1 MFAKLIRLEFKS
13 FFRSPQLGAGIL
25 MKIGMFFIF
34 AYMALIFFGGAFAL
48 FFGARKEG
56 VNPLILFSR
65 FFLVYWVVDLLL
77 KYFMQQLPANNIKPL
92 LTLNIPK
99 NKITSYTLVKI
110 LLSFFTWVFL
120 LFMLPFTVL
129 LLVDGGFSVLSVLAI
144 FISVVALIF
153 SNAFINTF
161 INKNNTLLYSIFAV
175 IIVLVGLHYFKIIDV
190 LNISETLI
198 YSVYQKWWLFFIP
211 LILVLALGKMAFSFI
226 KQNLYLDKG
235 LEMKK
240 AVGKTEN
247 IEYLNRFG
255 AIGTFINN
263 DIKLIK
269 RSKAARSALIGGFL
283 FLFYGLLV
291 FNKGY
296 SFSFMQVFL
305 GIFVTGGFNLMFGQ
319 RVPAWD
325 SSYYPLMMT
334 QNVPYK
340 EYLKAKWWLFVIVT
354 AVSMVLA
361 TFYVFFTSW
370 TFYFTI
376 FAAGLYNLGVNS
388 YLTLLAGAYN
398 KKPIDLNSASKG
410 FTAGQNN
417 FNIKILIIIIPQML
431 VPMAVFGIVK
441 YFAGMSAA
449 VISLGILGLIGFLLR
464 DKIFDQIVKIY
475 KSEKYSTLA
484 AFKKVD

>member
-1 MFAKLIRLEFKS
+1 MVVV
-13 FFRSPQLGAGIL
+13 
-25 MKIGMFFIF
+25 FI
-34 AYMALIFFGGAFAL
+34 
-48 FFGARKEG
+48 
-56 VNPLILFSR
+56 PL
-65 FFLVYWVVDLLL
+65 
-77 KYFMQQLPANNIKPL
+77 L
-92 LTLNIPK
+92 LTL
-99 NKITSYTLVKI
+99 V
-110 LLSFFTWVFL
+110 
-120 LFMLPFTVL
+120 
-129 LLVDGGFSVLSVLAI
+129 
-144 FISVVALIF
+144 
-153 SNAFINTF
+153 
-161 INKNNTLLYSIFAV
+161 
-175 IIVLVGLHYFKIIDV
+175 
-190 LNISETLI
+190 
-198 YSVYQKWWLFFIP
+198 
-211 LILVLALGKMAFSFI
+211 LGKMAFNFI

-263 DIKLIK
+263 DVKLIK

-361 TFYVFFTSW
+361 VFYVFLQ
-370 TFYFTI
+370 
-376 FAAGLYNLGVNS
+376 AGHSILPFLRQDCITQVLT
-388 YLTLLAGAYN
+388 LTLLY
-398 KKPIDLNSASKG
+398 
-410 FTAGQNN
+410 
-417 FNIKILIIIIPQML
+417 
-431 VPMAVFGIVK
+431 
-441 YFAGMSAA
+441 
-449 VISLGILGLIGFLLR
+449 
-464 DKIFDQIVKIY
+464 
-475 KSEKYSTLA
+475 
-484 AFKKVD
+484 

>member
-1 MFAKLIRLEFKS
+1 
-13 FFRSPQLGAGIL
+13 
-25 MKIGMFFIF
+25 
-34 AYMALIFFGGAFAL
+34 
-48 FFGARKEG
+48 
-56 VNPLILFSR
+56 
-65 FFLVYWVVDLLL
+65 
-77 KYFMQQLPANNIKPL
+77 
-92 LTLNIPK
+92 
-99 NKITSYTLVKI
+99 
-110 LLSFFTWVFL
+110 
-120 LFMLPFTVL
+120 
-129 LLVDGGFSVLSVLAI
+129 GGFSILSVLAV

-161 INKNNTLLYSIFAV
+161 INKNNTLLYSVFAV
-175 IIVLVGLHYFKIIDV
+175 IIVLGGLHYFKIIDV
-190 LNISETLI
+190 LNISEILI
-198 YSVYQKWWLFFIP
+198 YSIYQKWWLFFIP
-211 LILVLALGKMAFSFI
+211 LLLTLVLGKMAFNFI

-361 TFYVFFTSW
+361 VFYVFFTSW

-475 KSEKYSTLA
+475 RSEKYSTLA

>member
-1 MFAKLIRLEFKS
+1 MFAKLIRLEIKS
-13 FFRSPQLGAGIL
+13 FLRSPQLGAGIL

-34 AYMALIFFGGAFAL
+34 AYMAFIFLGGAFAL
-48 FFGARKEG
+48 FFGAKKAG
-56 VNPLILFSR
+56 LNPLTLFCR
-65 FFLVYWVVDLLL
+65 FFLVYWVLDLLL

-99 NKITSYTLVKI
+99 NKITLYTLAKI

-120 LFMLPFTVL
+120 LFMIPFAIL
-129 LLVDGGFSVLSVLAI
+129 LLTDGGFGVLHILTLFISIVSLI
-144 FISVVALIF
+144 FI
-153 SNAFINTF
+153 NAFINTI

-175 IIVLVGLHYFKIIDV
+175 IIGLGGLHYFKIINV
-190 LNISETLI
+190 LDISETIFYAL
-198 YSVYQKWWLFFIP
+198 YEKWWLLLIP
-211 LILVLALGKMAFSFI
+211 LLLLLLLGKVTFNFI

-240 AVGKTEN
+240 KVGKTEN

-283 FLFYGLLV
+283 FLFYGLLI

-296 SFSFMQVFL
+296 SLSFMQVFL

-340 EYLKAKWWLFVIVT
+340 EYLKAKWWVFVIVT
-354 AVSMVLA
+354 AISMVIA
-361 TFYVFFTSW
+361 VFYAFLTNW
-370 TFYFTI
+370 EFYFTI

-388 YLTLLAGAYN
+388 YLTLLAGAFN

-417 FNIKILIIIIPQML
+417 FNIKILLIIIPQML

-441 YFAGMSAA
+441 YMAGMSAA

>member
-1 MFAKLIRLEFKS
+1 MFAKLIRLEIKS
-13 FFRSPQLGAGIL
+13 FLRSPQLGAGIL

-34 AYMALIFFGGAFAL
+34 AYMAFIFLGGAFAL
-48 FFGARKEG
+48 FFGAKKAG
-56 VNPLILFSR
+56 LNPLTLFCR
-65 FFLVYWVVDLLL
+65 FFLVYWVLDLLL

-99 NKITSYTLVKI
+99 NKITLYTLAKI

-120 LFMLPFTVL
+120 LFMIPFAIL
-129 LLVDGGFSVLSVLAI
+129 LLTDGGFGVLHILSLFTSIVSLI
-144 FISVVALIF
+144 FI
-153 SNAFINTF
+153 NAFINTI

-175 IIVLVGLHYFKIIDV
+175 IIGLGVLHYFKIINV
-190 LNISETLI
+190 LDISETIFYAL
-198 YSVYQKWWLFFIP
+198 YEKWWLFLIP
-211 LILVLALGKMAFSFI
+211 LLLLLLLGKVTFNFI

-240 AVGKTEN
+240 KVGKTEN

-283 FLFYGLLV
+283 FLFYGLLI

-296 SFSFMQVFL
+296 SLSFMQVFL

-340 EYLKAKWWLFVIVT
+340 QYLKAKWWVFVIVT
-354 AVSMVLA
+354 AISMVIA
-361 TFYVFFTSW
+361 VFYAFLTNW
-370 TFYFTI
+370 EFYFTI

-388 YLTLLAGAYN
+388 YLTLLAGAFN

-417 FNIKILIIIIPQML
+417 FNIKILLIIIPQML

-441 YFAGMSAA
+441 YMAGMSAA

>member
-1 MFAKLIRLEFKS
+1 MFAKLIRLEIKS
-13 FFRSPQLGAGIL
+13 FLRSPQLGAGIL

-34 AYMALIFFGGAFAL
+34 AYMAFIFLGGAFAL
-48 FFGARKEG
+48 FFGAKKAG
-56 VNPLILFSR
+56 FNPLTLFCR
-65 FFLVYWVVDLLL
+65 FFLVYWVLDLLL

-99 NKITSYTLVKI
+99 NKITLYTLAKI

-120 LFMLPFTVL
+120 LFMIPFAIL
-129 LLVDGGFSVLSVLAI
+129 LLTDGGFGVLHILVLFTSIVSLI
-144 FISVVALIF
+144 FI
-153 SNAFINTF
+153 NAFINTI

-175 IIVLVGLHYFKIIDV
+175 IIGLGVLHYFKIINV
-190 LNISETLI
+190 LDISETIFYAL
-198 YSVYQKWWLFFIP
+198 YKKWWLFLIP
-211 LILVLALGKMAFSFI
+211 LLLLLLLGKVTFNFI

-240 AVGKTEN
+240 KVGKTEN

-283 FLFYGLLV
+283 FLFYGLLI

-296 SFSFMQVFL
+296 SLSFMQVFL

-340 EYLKAKWWLFVIVT
+340 EYLKAKWWVFVIVT
-354 AVSMVLA
+354 AISMVIA
-361 TFYVFFTSW
+361 VFYAFLTNW
-370 TFYFTI
+370 EFYFTI

-388 YLTLLAGAYN
+388 YLTLLAGAFN

-417 FNIKILIIIIPQML
+417 FNIKILLIIIPQML

-441 YFAGMSAA
+441 YLAGMSAA

>member
-1 MFAKLIRLEFKS
+1 MIPFAI
-13 FFRSPQLGAGIL
+13 
-25 MKIGMFFIF
+25 
-34 AYMALIFFGGAFAL
+34 
-48 FFGARKEG
+48 
-56 VNPLILFSR
+56 
-65 FFLVYWVVDLLL
+65 LLL
-77 KYFMQQLPANNIKPL
+77 
-92 LTLNIPK
+92 T
-99 NKITSYTLVKI
+99 
-110 LLSFFTWVFL
+110 
-120 LFMLPFTVL
+120 
-129 LLVDGGFSVLSVLAI
+129 DGGFGVLHILSLFTSIVSLI
-144 FISVVALIF
+144 FI
-153 SNAFINTF
+153 NAFINTI

-175 IIVLVGLHYFKIIDV
+175 IIGLGVLHYFKIINV
-190 LNISETLI
+190 LDISETIFYAL
-198 YSVYQKWWLFFIP
+198 YEKWWLFLIP
-211 LILVLALGKMAFSFI
+211 LLLLLLLGKVTFNFI

-240 AVGKTEN
+240 KVGKTEN

-283 FLFYGLLV
+283 FLFYGLLI

-296 SFSFMQVFL
+296 SLSFMQVFL

-340 EYLKAKWWLFVIVT
+340 QYLKAKWWVFVIVT
-354 AVSMVLA
+354 AISMVIA
-361 TFYVFFTSW
+361 VFYAFLTNCE
-370 TFYFTI
+370 FYFTI

-388 YLTLLAGAYN
+388 YLTLLAGACN

-417 FNIKILIIIIPQML
+417 FNIKILLIIIPQML

-441 YFAGMSAA
+441 YMAGMSAA